1 MAKSVLHD
9 QGGEFENKLFHCLE
23 QLSGTC
29 RLRTTPY
36 HPEGNGQCERMNQ
49 TILGMLRSLEES
61 QKSKWKEH
69 LSKLVHAYNCTKN
82 SATGFS
88 PYFLLFG
95 REPRLP
101 LDFILETPRQ
111 HEAISHQQYVQ
122 QWQSAMA
129 EAYRIAAEHSQK
141 GKISDRERRN
151 HNPPITPVHV
161 GDRVLVKNVADELG
175 GHRKIKSYWE
185 QKVYKVIEKLGDREV
200 TYKVQAEN
208 DPSGRFRVLH
218 RNLLFPCP
226 GLPVEQAQKHSSRIP
241 IKKRD
246 VLNTRDALKTSKLIK
261 MATGSP
267 AHIVKNSD
275 IDETSDCE
283 NSDDETIELYPN
295 ELAVLLQSRATTQ
308 SIKRNPQS
316 TPTPADAHP
325 QEASTSPS
333 FPQIEPQTSAPVST
347 AAHEKRATRIPRR
360 LNYDELGGPV
370 TRRTRK
376 TLLALGNDP
385 ANPSRLP
392 RAAPAKSAMTAP
404 ATREAPSK

>member
-1 MAKSVLHD
+1 MELISIDFLHLERSSGGYEYILTVVDHFTRFLQAYPCRDKSGKTAARHLFDDYFQRFGMAKSILHD

-111 HEAISHQQYVQ
+111 HAAISHQQYVQ

-151 HNPPITPVHV
+151 HDPPITPVHV

-175 GHRKIKSYWE
+175 GHRKIK
-185 QKVYKVIEKLGDREV
+185 
-200 TYKVQAEN
+200 T
-208 DPSGRFRVLH
+208 
-218 RNLLFPCP
+218 
-226 GLPVEQAQKHSSRIP
+226 
-241 IKKRD
+241 
-246 VLNTRDALKTSKLIK
+246 
-261 MATGSP
+261 TGS
-267 AHIVKNSD
+267 KKF
-275 IDETSDCE
+275 T
-283 NSDDETIELYPN
+283 
-295 ELAVLLQSRATTQ
+295 
-308 SIKRNPQS
+308 K
-316 TPTPADAHP
+316 
-325 QEASTSPS
+325 
-333 FPQIEPQTSAPVST
+333 
-347 AAHEKRATRIPRR
+347 
-360 LNYDELGGPV
+360 
-370 TRRTRK
+370 
-376 TLLALGNDP
+376 
-385 ANPSRLP
+385 
-392 RAAPAKSAMTAP
+392 
-404 ATREAPSK
+404 